1 MWITDSRVVTRRVSL
16 KLGRN
21 WDGWLNPM
29 PYYRYYEDIR
39 KELKFDL
46 LFTQAEL
53 AEQLC

>member
-1 MWITDSRVVTRRVSL
+1 
-16 KLGRN
+16 
-21 WDGWLNPM
+21 M
-29 PYYRYYEDIR
+29 PHYRYYEDIR